1 MIYIEPHNVV
11 STSSVQIRINV
22 SLKLTADAQLGCGTL
37 TNITNHITQFQL
49 LHKFGLTFDRNC

>member
-22 SLKLTADAQLGCGTL
+22 SLKLTADAQLGCGTYEYNESHNAVS
-37 TNITNHITQFQL
+37 TSPQIWINV
-49 LHKFGLTFDRNC
+49 